1 MASLPPWVSNP
12 LGYLLGDIS
21 PSKFFSDYHEQKAL
35 RCKPSDTQHFQSLL
49 NEHRLDT
56 IIAETELPPESLE
69 MARTNPPL
77 SRDQFTFQNGE
88 IDRGAVVRHFQQGA
102 TLILTQL
109 QLADPKLAE
118 LCRALEYEFSAHVQ
132 TNIYFTPPGYQG
144 FRTHFDDHDVFVI
157 QVSGQKDWTLYERPV
172 NNPYRGERFQ
182 SSKHPAG
189 EVADKFTLTAG
200 ECLYVPRGLMHDAVA
215 SGSEPSLHITV
226 GVIVKSWADLM
237 LEAMSEVALQ
247 EPSFRRSLP
256 PGFAKIDFDR
266 SQAEEHFQSLV
277 SAFADSAQLDGAFNA
292 FVGNFIR
299 SQPALVSGALSHAA
313 THSLAEHNYRVRPNS
328 LARTFIDD
336 SSGELIVV
344 CPGGDIR
351 FAPDAEEKIDSILA
365 GQLFN
370 AEFLEG
376 LTDSSAD
383 IINKLLAFGIV
394 QVDTDS
400 PAH

>member
-1 MASLPPWVSNP
+1 MASLPPWVCNP
-12 LGYLLGDIS
+12 LKYLLGDIS
-21 PSKFFSDYHEQKAL
+21 PSEFFSDYHEQKAL
-35 RCKPSDTQHFQSLL
+35 HCKPGDTQHFQSLL
-49 NEHRLDT
+49 SEHRLDT

-69 MARTNPPL
+69 MARSNPPL
-77 SRDQFTFQNGE
+77 SRDQFTFKNGE
-88 IDRGAVVRHFQQGA
+88 VDRGAVIRHFQQGA

-118 LCRALEYEFSAHVQ
+118 LCRALEYEFSAYVQ

-182 SSKHPAG
+182 SSKHHAG
-189 EVADKFTLTAG
+189 EVAEKFTLTAG
-200 ECLYVPRGLMHDAVA
+200 QCLYVPRGLMHDAVA
-215 SGSEPSLHITV
+215 SGTEPSLHITV
-226 GVIVKSWADLM
+226 GVVVKSWADLM
-237 LEAMSEVALQ
+237 LEAMSEVALN
-247 EPSFRRSLP
+247 EPNFRKSLP
-256 PGFAKIDFDR
+256 PGFAKVDFDR
-266 SQAEEHFQSLV
+266 SQAEAHFQTLV
-277 SAFADSAQLDGAFNA
+277 TTFAKSAQLDGAFNA

-313 THSLAEHNYRVRPNS
+313 TQYSPEQSYHVRPNS

-336 SSGELIVV
+336 TSGELIVV
-344 CPGGDIR
+344 SPGGDIR
-351 FAPDAEEKIDSILA
+351 FAADAEEKIDDILT
-365 GQLFN
+365 GKSFD
-370 AEFLEG
+370 AEFLSG

-394 QVDTDS
+394 QVG
-400 PAH
+400 

>member
-1 MASLPPWVSNP
+1 MTSLPPWVSNP
-12 LGYLLGDIS
+12 LEYLLGDMS
-21 PSKFFSDYHEQKAL
+21 PSDFFNHYHEQKAL
-35 RCKPSDTQHFQSLL
+35 RCKPGSSKHFEDLL

-77 SRDQFTFQNGE
+77 SRDQFTFNNGE
-88 IDRGAVVRHFQQGA
+88 IDRGAVIRHFQQGA

-118 LCRALEYEFSAHVQ
+118 LCRALEYEFSAYVQ
-132 TNIYFTPPGYQG
+132 TNIYFTPPGFQG

-172 NNPYRGERFQ
+172 DNPYRGERFQ

-189 EVADKFTLTAG
+189 EIADKCTLKAG

-226 GVIVKSWADLM
+226 GIIVKSWADLM
-237 LEAMSEVALQ
+237 LEAMSEVALRD
-247 EPSFRRSLP
+247 PVFRRSLP

-266 SQAEEHFQSLV
+266 SQAQAHFDQLV
-277 SAFADSAQLDGAFNA
+277 KAFANSAQLEGAFNA

-299 SQPALVSGALSHAA
+299 SQPALVSGALSLAA
-313 THSLAEHNYRVRPNS
+313 NQSSAEQCYLVRPNS
-328 LARTFIDD
+328 LARTFVDEPT
-336 SSGELIVV
+336 GELVLV

-351 FAPDAEEKIDSILA
+351 FNPDAEDKIDDILA
-365 GQLFN
+365 GQRFN
-370 AEFLEG
+370 AQYLSG
-376 LTDSSAD
+376 LSDDSCD
-383 IINKLLAFGIV
+383 IINKLLAFGII
-394 QVDTDS
+394 QADS
-400 PAH
+400 HE